1 MYNNNLSTNPMYHV
15 DQYGNPVDSH
25 GKPMVLLTQDQIA
38 ETQVAINETNNRL
51 AATLMENAEVNKSFR
66 EAVEYMH
73 SQEAEMVASRKR
85 EEMNQA
91 EIKKLQ
97 MKLAK
102 FQTKA
107 PFGGKQQYLDSN
119 AFDPGLTLVTFDA
132 SSMMES
138 RCIVSTS
145 KLLEAIWV
153 GACTG
158 ERYLA
163 LKFFKMGT
171 GSTVETECVIYL
183 SDEVYQSNAKLVNH
197 LCQAGIVLTF
207 NALVSKKAMLLREYF
222 SRVGGGQ
229 EAIEP
234 ELGWIND
241 GSWHFN
247 INEQLK
253 WWDQRKELD
262 IVKANPEKLTSAL
275 HMLNTA
281 WSGLAVTEKVLAS
294 LPYATKLLPLVTVK
308 GCRNTITL
316 NCVIQEYSPRT
327 VDLIVKL
334 AGAEEVISLPLKEK
348 ELSRKLKKSKT
359 SVWIFNVK
367 DSAYKMEDKLLLEK
381 NFRAITEAA
390 NGEKIPVYI
399 STAPLLTMELGVVVL
414 EITGNAQYCL
424 PPFVQ
429 VKKTFETY
437 ISENADKIADRIK
450 MEKIPS
456 ELDEWSDPYELF
468 WLTEKVVSNCLREH
482 LGGKIQKPKGNIY
495 EFFLKQKQSAD
506 TDGLALHVI
515 DSIQEAVE
523 KGIVEKNS
531 PYDVLRTNSIIVTD
545 TEVYMRR
552 EILQRILKESFSA
565 YNETV
570 ILRTLHE
577 EGYLVADIGKKVNF
591 TTRRRC
597 TDEEGAAK
605 YLKFVVFRRDKLVE
619 VGDFDY
625 FELS

>member
-15 DQYGNPVDSH
+15 DQYGNPVDSY

-66 EAVEYMH
+66 EAVEHMH

-132 SSMMES
+132 SNMMES

-207 NALVSKKAMLLREYF
+207 NASVSKKAMLLREYF

-262 IVKANPEKLTSAL
+262 IVKANPEKLASAL

-294 LPYATKLLPLVTVK
+294 LPYATNLLPLVTVK

-327 VDLIVKL
+327 VDLIVKF

-348 ELSRKLKKSKT
+348 ELSRKLKKLKT
-359 SVWIFNVK
+359 FVWIFNVK

-399 STAPLLTMELGVVVL
+399 SLAPLLTMELGVVVL

-429 VKKTFETY
+429 VKKAFETY
-437 ISENADKIADRIK
+437 ISENADRIADRIK
-450 MEKIPS
+450 VEKIPS

-545 TEVYMRR
+545 TEVYMRK

-570 ILRTLHE
+570 ILRTLNE

-597 TDEEGAAK
+597 TDEEGVAK